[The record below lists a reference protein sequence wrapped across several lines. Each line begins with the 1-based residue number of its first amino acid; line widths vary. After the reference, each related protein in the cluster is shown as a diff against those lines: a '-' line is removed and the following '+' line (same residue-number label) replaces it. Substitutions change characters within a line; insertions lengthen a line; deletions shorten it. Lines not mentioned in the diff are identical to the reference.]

1 MRSND
6 DIIRVLNEER
16 TKQNLSISELSR
28 RVGMA
33 KSALSRYF
41 NKTREFPLNKAE
53 DFASALGIT
62 SEYLLGFEE
71 SSTPTLTLVT
81 DTTAKLEEK
90 RQITVLNVAEKKLK
104 QQQQQQQNLTS
115 LEEYRKRKSEEQE
128 LRKIDWYGVASAG
141 TGEFLTDETCEE
153 IELPVDMIP
162 DCADFCLNVNGD
174 SMQPVFQNGDYIFI
188 EKQTELFSGAIGVV
202 IVNNEAFLKRV
213 WFENNHARLESFNKT
228 YEDIIVTEDDDFRII
243 GKVVM

>member
-1 MRSND
+1 MFA
-6 DIIRVLNEER
+6 
-16 TKQNLSISELSR
+16 KNLKYLREKNGIEQLELALRLGKKSSSSISEWEKGKYTPKIGVLNDIAEFFGVTITDLMNTDLSKP
-28 RVGMA
+28 
-33 KSALSRYF
+33 KS
-41 NKTREFPLNKAE
+41 
-53 DFASALGIT
+53 I
-62 SEYLLGFEE
+62 
-71 SSTPTLTLVT
+71 TLTLIN

-104 QQQQQQQNLTS
+104 QQQQQQNLTS

-213 WFENNHARLESFNKT
+213 WFENNHARLESFNKA